1 MLCDFVYTGNIYGR
15 GGKGALSSDGEDDLE
30 TILSE
35 KSGREMIEEEE
46 ASPAKKRKIEEG
58 QLVYDCIAQISSVA
72 SDILLVNM
80 YIYSFIPYFS
90 RHVTF

>member
-1 MLCDFVYTGNIYGR
+1 MSCDFVYTGNIYVAEEVR
-15 GGKGALSSDGEDDLE
+15 ELSHL
-30 TILSE
+30 
-35 KSGREMIEEEE
+35 IEEEE

-80 YIYSFIPYFS
+80 YFYSFIPYFS

>member
-1 MLCDFVYTGNIYGR
+1 M
-15 GGKGALSSDGEDDLE
+15 E